1 MIRSKFLQSC
11 LVLVLVILSGANA
24 AAQHISA
31 SGIVKDSIT
40 GEPLSYVSVIFKNT
54 TIGAMTDDF
63 GKFSLQNAQG
73 VRQMVVS
80 SLGYNEK
87 TVSLKTGKNEG
98 LEVLLAPTS
107 IEISEVVVKP
117 GRERYSRRNNP
128 AVELIKKVIEHKD
141 ENRIES
147 KDEYQ
152 VEMYEKLALSL
163 DNFSPN
169 LEKNNFTRKF
179 NFIKN
184 YLDTSEFNGKP
195 ILTLSIRE
203 SIVDKY
209 YRKKPKSEKLII
221 LNPI

>member
-203 SIVDKY
+203 SNVDK
-209 YRKKPKSEKLII
+209 
-221 LNPI
+221 